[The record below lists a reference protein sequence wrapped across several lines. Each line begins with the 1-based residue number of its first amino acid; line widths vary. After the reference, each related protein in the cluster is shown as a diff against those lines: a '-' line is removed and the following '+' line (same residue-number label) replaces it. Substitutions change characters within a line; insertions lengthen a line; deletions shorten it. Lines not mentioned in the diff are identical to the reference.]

1 MRTEVDPR
9 HRQGARSWIRWS
21 GRRGG
26 SYLGAMLVLS
36 VCWMRGQWREDLQSS
51 SRPLST
57 ILSILSFSFIRYPD
71 ENSVGESL
79 LLEGVGVFLLLFP
92 GDVLLLLLSGGVG
105 DPLLLEGVGSLFLL
119 RPLTDILLLFLGG
132 VGSLLLLLYCLYC
145 RPLWG
150 RFPVSGLGA
159 AGCEIGL

>member
-1 MRTEVDPR
+1 
-9 HRQGARSWIRWS
+9 
-21 GRRGG
+21 
-26 SYLGAMLVLS
+26 MLVLS
-36 VCWMRGQWREDLQSS
+36 VCLMRGQWREDLQSS

-105 DPLLLEGVGSLFLL
+105 DPLLL
-119 RPLTDILLLFLGG
+119 GG

-145 RPLWG
+145 RPFWS

-159 AGCEIGL
+159 AGCEVGF